1 MHEYTYMVC
10 GGIILCPGVKRKPM
24 WPIKSARM
32 GAFIYFE
39 EIFFKKIKNIY
50 IYIYHIFS
58 TFGIN

>member
-39 EIFFKKIKNIY
+39 EIFKKY
-50 IYIYHIFS
+50 IYIIFLAHS
-58 TFGIN
+58 A